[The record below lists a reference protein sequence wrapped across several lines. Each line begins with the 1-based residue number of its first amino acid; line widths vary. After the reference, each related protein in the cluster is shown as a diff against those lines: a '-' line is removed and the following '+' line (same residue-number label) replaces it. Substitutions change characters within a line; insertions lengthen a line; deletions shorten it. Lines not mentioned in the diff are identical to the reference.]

1 MTGCHKKIVC
11 VHVGFT
17 HTHPARFCSASGFV
31 SICVASWKIVG
42 LLSSFALMRPTV
54 FAWCGQG
61 VPDPCG
67 ALRWACSRRDF
78 SGLGTWSPAKKII
91 AGDQTSLIC
100 FPRGRDTSRPARMR
114 EKTYEF
120 WKLLEAIS
128 ARLGS
133 YALSRQSSRFFS
145 RFVA

>member
-1 MTGCHKKIVC
+1 M
-11 VHVGFT
+11 
-17 HTHPARFCSASGFV
+17 
-31 SICVASWKIVG
+31 G
-42 LLSSFALMRPTV
+42 LLSAFALMRPII
-54 FAWCGQG
+54 FAWCGRVRPIPLG
-61 VPDPCG
+61 RCAEPFWV
-67 ALRWACSRRDF
+67 RDF
-78 SGLGTWSPAKKII
+78 SGLGIWSPAKKII